1 VTQAEVQA
9 ALERARQVVED
20 RVSPDGTFEGWSG
33 REVLCHLAAY
43 AKVIGGALQG
53 VAEGRPPTNS
63 ELYGRELTDAQLALS
78 DLDEINAAVQSHYA
92 GLTYDEALAF
102 WRAVHAHVMAQAARL
117 TNTQLAMPGPPDPPN
132 WSRPALADVVT
143 ALVAHYEAHMAM
155 TTSLTE
161 S

>member
-1 VTQAEVQA
+1 MQA

-20 RVSPDGTFEGWSG
+20 RVSPAGTFEGWSG

-43 AKVIGGALQG
+43 AKVVGAALQG

-63 ELYGRELTDAQLALS
+63 ELYGRELTDAELALS
-78 DLDEINAAVQSHYA
+78 DLDEINAGVQSQYA

-102 WRAVHAHVMAQAARL
+102 WRAMHAHLVAHAARL
-117 TNTQLAMPGPPDPPN
+117 TNTQLAASGPPYPPN
-132 WSRPALADVVT
+132 WSRAHLADVVT
-143 ALVAHYEAHMAM
+143 ALVAHYETHMAM
-155 TTSLTE
+155 TTSPIE